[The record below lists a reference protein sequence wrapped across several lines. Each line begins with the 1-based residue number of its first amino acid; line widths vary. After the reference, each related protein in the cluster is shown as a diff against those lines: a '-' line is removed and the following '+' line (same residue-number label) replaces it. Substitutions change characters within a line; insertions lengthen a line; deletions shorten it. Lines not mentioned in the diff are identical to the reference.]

1 MTHEEWKQKWKVIAD
16 QIVGLFL
23 CMKPLIFHD
32 GLLLSQWLTHSIL
45 LTHGIIGTLGYML
58 QWSVFHVNLNAQITG
73 KTFQIHLWGYFYNR
87 IVFELINCMEKVAIT
102 KVNKGHI
109 IHKGP
114 KQNQNNKRKM
124 NCVLWLGH
132 PSSTV
137 LDTCSPR
144 SWAFRLRAEIVPLIT
159 MVLRPLSLD

>member
-32 GLLLSQWLTHSIL
+32 GSLPPQWLTHSIPPY
-45 LTHGIIGTLGYML
+45 TWDHWYSG
-58 QWSVFHVNLNAQITG
+58 VHVAMASFP
-73 KTFQIHLWGYFYNR
+73 FQIRLWGYFYNR
-87 IVFELINCMEKVAIT
+87 MVFEWINCMEKVAIT

-114 KQNQNNKRKM
+114 KQNQKNKRKM

-144 SWAFRLRAEIVPLIT
+144 SWAFRLRAEIVALIT